1 MPFCSS
7 CGSVINQGNRFC
19 SKCGASVG
27 GQATSQR
34 STSNQQELASLSRQ
48 LFELAN
54 NIDSLQ
60 NIITQTER
68 VKSQFQ
74 IPEPRKPRTAS
85 RWWAMKGFVFSA
97 IGALGAGFYVF
108 VYVMIFMTSLSS
120 YDSDERNIG
129 MLVVGILVLVLIIS
143 IGVALIIIGYKTSTP
158 RMERYNRNS
167 VNKYNTEVQRRNSML
182 SNLQKQYNELESSK
196 AAVVNR
202 IQICLMN
209 NGNRIVIPED
219 YFYSEAIRFFADRLA
234 TGRSSSLGEAM
245 DAYDAHLHRMKL
257 EQAANEAAEYQRQ
270 SASNLA
276 AISREQTAMR
286 RQGAVNTALH
296 VANTIR
302 HW

>member
-27 GQATSQR
+27 EQAAPHNSAI
-34 STSNQQELASLSRQ
+34 NQQEIASLSRQ

-60 NIITQTER
+60 NIINQIER

-74 IPEPRKPRTAS
+74 IPEPKKPRTAS
-85 RWWAMKGFVFSA
+85 RWWAMKGFVFGA
-97 IGALGAGFYVF
+97 IGALGAGFYVLLF
-108 VYVMIFMTSLSS
+108 LLSLSS
-120 YDSDERNIG
+120 SNMDDSNGI
-129 MLVVGILVLVLIIS
+129 LIVGILILILLV
-143 IGVALIIIGYKTSTP
+143 GVGVTLIIIGFKTSTP
-158 RMERYNRNS
+158 RMENYNRNS
-167 VNKYNTEVQRRNSML
+167 VNKYNAEVQRRNGML

-202 IQICLMN
+202 IQNCLMN
-209 NGNRIVIPED
+209 NGNRIAIPEN

-234 TGRSSSLGEAM
+234 TGRSNSLGEAM

-302 HW
+302 HWN

>member
-1 MPFCSS
+1 MPFCSK

-19 SKCGASVG
+19 SKCGAPVE
-27 GQATSQR
+27 GQITSR
-34 STSNQQELASLSRQ
+34 STTVVNQQEIFSLSRQ
-48 LFELAN
+48 LTELAN

-60 NIITQTER
+60 SVIAQTEK
-68 VKSQFQ
+68 VQAQFQ
-74 IPEPRKPRTAS
+74 IPEPRKPRVAS
-85 RWWAMKGFVFSA
+85 RWWAMKGFA
-97 IGALGAGFYVF
+97 IGGIVTIAVGFY
-108 VYVMIFMTSLSS
+108 ILLQLLILASS
-120 YDSDERNIG
+120 SEIG
-129 MLVVGILVLVLIIS
+129 VGGIIVGIVILFLFIG

-158 RMERYNRNS
+158 RMENYNRNS
-167 VNKYNTEVQRRNSML
+167 MNKYNAEVQRRNSML
-182 SNLQKQYNELESSK
+182 MNLQQQYNQLESSK
-196 AAVVNR
+196 AAIVNR
-202 IQICLMN
+202 IQTCMLN
-209 NGNRIVIPED
+209 NGNRIMIPEN

-234 TGRSSSLGEAM
+234 TGRANSLAEAM

-302 HW
+302 HWN